1 MFSCL
6 MSAFKMVVVLKNPLE
21 TCLVSK
27 GSMTQRDLK
36 QGCDRCLP
44 LFFPPR
50 NSQRLRHL
58 QISHCQ
64 NHVLRGFFGKSL
76 EILKSDSRDFTE
88 KKHCCNVLLFE
99 FKSSAR
105 DNKTTTIQMLQRV
118 VLWSGKTTPKLKADR
133 FKFDLIIKPFKRSH
147 HEWIHIS

>member
-1 MFSCL
+1 

-50 NSQRLRHL
+50 NSQSLRHL

-64 NHVLRGFFGKSL
+64 NHPWNFWKIAG
-76 EILKSDSRDFTE
+76 DSQVRFQGIHTT
-88 KKHCCNVLLFE
+88 KHCCNVLLFE

-105 DNKTTTIQMLQRV
+105 DSKTTTRQMLQRV

-147 HEWIHIS
+147 HEWIHRN